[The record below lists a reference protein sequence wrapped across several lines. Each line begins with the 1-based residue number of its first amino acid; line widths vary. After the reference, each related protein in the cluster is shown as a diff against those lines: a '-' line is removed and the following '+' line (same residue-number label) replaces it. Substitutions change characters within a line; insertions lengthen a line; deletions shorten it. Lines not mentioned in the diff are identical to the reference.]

1 MEATFSQTK
10 VELGQP
16 HKHINDNSQSPAARI
31 SIDDIREA
39 LKDHYKSELSIRW
52 ISGDPLDLGSCY
64 VNLANVEGPFQRQK
78 NKDELK
84 EQAANIYRM
93 SSYENIPETNTLAT
107 FPLEEFF
114 NRRNLRD
121 GRNDVPKTILVQGRA
136 GIGKTTLCKKLV
148 HAYQQGLWN
157 DRFNAVLW
165 LPLRQLTAYGA
176 RNLED
181 ILRHKYFAHYPEL
194 EKEKLVAALSARRDK
209 VLFVLDGLDEIISN
223 VRRENDAPLRE
234 FLRHLLRQQH
244 VIITS
249 RPSGTDTSILPDL
262 DLELETVGFSTRNV
276 KDYLANVLNPE
287 AARAVEKFI
296 QQTPLIQDL
305 ANIPIQLDVICYIWD
320 SLPSDLSKITMTGL
334 YQLMTGK
341 LWRKDGV
348 RLQKSEAGKELAM
361 DQINKL
367 RSYQLDRIMAIEG
380 EYLGFLAFKGILS
393 HQIEFEESVLI
404 DVMEELDQLRQRTNQ
419 DFLPI
424 QLIDE
429 LMQTSFLHTADADLD
444 VTKDKSR
451 CAWHFIHLTF
461 QEYFAANWLARHF
474 QTIQLTPTSSST
486 LSMTT
491 AQTAEFVQQHKY
503 DPRYEIVWQ
512 MVAGQLKGEAL
523 ELFFGL
529 LQGTPR
535 DLIGGRHQRLLAEC
549 LKEARPQLNE
559 IALKRL
565 EAEMTEWLMFDMEM
579 YHGDF
584 KVHTN
589 DGGRQRS
596 LGSNSVFPQEIMVSI
611 MNQSEEARKY
621 VLVAL
626 RSHRYLAPPTIEA
639 LSSCLH
645 DRDEE
650 INELAADALG
660 GQSTLPESSIKSLFS
675 ALKEE
680 SFFCMDS
687 AAQLL
692 GNQDYLPESTML
704 FLTDELL
711 EGNWSTKIFSAE
723 VIATISF
730 RQVSLPEST
739 ILALAKILDDD
750 GDDDDAVP
758 IAKVFAAHTLNGLT
772 TLSEKI
778 VEKLN
783 SSLRYG
789 NQATR
794 QIVIQVF
801 HNVVV
806 RSQVTLPQSII
817 MAFVNAL
824 GDNCDAVR
832 NAAIEAIGVL
842 PELPESAILALI
854 GILQCGSPDA
864 QVSAAQA
871 LGTQSI
877 LPEHAVRALVIGLE
891 DKNDFVREASV
902 RALYNESASR
912 EIIIGSQIAALKSND
927 SHARSSA
934 ASILGKVASSP
945 KFKFP
950 EFAVISLVDA
960 LQDGCDIVRASA
972 AKALCSLTSLPKFAI
987 ETLVAAL
994 QGEGSNVRVFAAKAL
1009 GVQLEL
1015 RESTISALV
1024 TALQDEVLDVKKSV
1038 AVALSIQPKLP
1049 ESAAPALAS
1058 ALENEDGDLR
1068 NSVVKALGAVG
1079 TLPESAISALVGILQ
1094 NATDAQWT
1102 KVSAATVLSAQSEL
1116 HDSTI
1121 MELTSAIQ
1129 SDDNDVFIKSYV
1141 AEALGAHTI
1150 LPEYTIHVLLGI
1162 LQERN
1167 IFYMQIVKAL
1177 GNQPSLTKIVI
1188 QILTCNLTDEREHDN
1203 EFCQQLIRSMPRK
1216 QAAVY
1221 RAKGKN
1227 ILSYFTQQQIH

>member
-1 MEATFSQTK
+1 MEATFSQTE
-10 VELGQP
+10 VGLGQP
-16 HKHINDNSQSPAARI
+16 HKHINDNSQRPTARI
-31 SIDDIREA
+31 SIDNIREA
-39 LKDHYKSELSIRW
+39 LKNHYKSELSIRR
-52 ISGDPLDLGSCY
+52 ISGDPLDLSSCY

-78 NKDELK
+78 NKEELK

-93 SSYENIPETNTLAT
+93 PSYENIPETNTLAT

-114 NRRNLRD
+114 NKRNLRD

-165 LPLRQLTAYGA
+165 LPLRKLTAYSA

-181 ILRHKYFAHYPEL
+181 ILRQKYFAHYPEP
-194 EKEKLVAALSARRDK
+194 EKEELVAALSARRDK
-209 VLFVLDGLDEIISN
+209 VLFILDGLDEIISN
-223 VRRENDAPLRE
+223 VKIESGAPLME

-249 RPSGTDTSILPDL
+249 RPSGTDTSILPNL

-305 ANIPIQLDVICYIWD
+305 ANIPVQLDVICYIWD
-320 SLPSDLSKITMTGL
+320 SLPSDLSKTTMTGL
-334 YQLMTGK
+334 YQLMIGK

-348 RLQKSEAGKELAM
+348 RLRKSEAGKELAM
-361 DQINKL
+361 DQINRL

-380 EYLGFLAFKGILS
+380 EYLGYLAFRGILS

-404 DVMEELDQLRQRTNQ
+404 DVMEELDQLRQKTNQ
-419 DFLPI
+419 DFLPV

-451 CAWHFIHLTF
+451 HAWHFIHLTF

-474 QTIQLTPTSSST
+474 QTIQLTPTSSLT
-486 LSMTT
+486 LSMTA
-491 AQTAEFVQQHKY
+491 AQTAKFVQQHKY

-512 MVAGQLKGEAL
+512 MVAGQLKGDAL
-523 ELFFGL
+523 ELFFDL

-549 LKEARPQLNE
+549 LKEARPHLNG

-565 EAEMTEWLMFDMEM
+565 EAEMTQWLMFDIEM
-579 YHGDF
+579 CHDDF
-584 KVHTN
+584 KAHADN
-589 DGGRQRS
+589 DGCQRS
-596 LGSNSVFPQEIMVSI
+596 LGSNGAFPQEILVNV
-611 MNQSEEARKY
+611 MNQSEETRKY

-639 LSSCLH
+639 LHSCLH
-645 DRDEE
+645 GGDEE
-650 INELAADALG
+650 TNELAVNALCS
-660 GQSTLPESSIKSLFS
+660 QSALPESAIKSLSS

-680 SFFCMDS
+680 SLVCTDS

-692 GNQDYLPESTML
+692 GNQDYLPESTIL

-711 EGNWSTKIFSAE
+711 EGDWSAKFFAAQT
-723 VIATISF
+723 IATISF
-730 RQVSLPEST
+730 RGQVSLPEST
-739 ILALAKILDDD
+739 ISALAKILDDD
-750 GDDDDAVP
+750 DDGDDSEIP
-758 IAKVFAAHTLNGLT
+758 IAKAIAACALKGLT
-772 TLSEKI
+772 TLSEEI
-778 VEKLN
+778 IEKLS

-789 NQATR
+789 NQTTR
-794 QIVIQVF
+794 QTVIQVL
-801 HNVVV
+801 HNIVVH
-806 RSQVTLPQSII
+806 SQATLPQSII
-817 MAFVNAL
+817 TAFVNAL
-824 GDNCDAVR
+824 GDDCDFVR
-832 NAAIEAIGVL
+832 NAAIETIGVL

-854 GILQCGSPDA
+854 GILQCGNPDS
-864 QVSAAQA
+864 QITAAQA
-871 LGTQSI
+871 LSTQSI
-877 LPEHAVRALVIGLE
+877 LPEDAVRALTIGLE
-891 DKNDFVREASV
+891 DKNDFVREASA
-902 RALYNESASR
+902 RALCNESASR
-912 EIIIGSQIAALKSND
+912 KIIIESQIAALKSND
-927 SHARSSA
+927 PHARSSA
-934 ASILGKVASSP
+934 ASMLGRIASSP

-972 AKALCSLTSLPKFAI
+972 AEALCSLTSLPKFAI

-994 QGEGSNVRVFAAKAL
+994 QSEGSNVRVFAAKAL

-1024 TALQDEVLDVKKSV
+1024 TTLQDEVLDVKKSV

-1049 ESAAPALAS
+1049 ESAAPALVG

-1079 TLPESAISALVGILQ
+1079 TLLEPAISALASILQ
-1094 NATDAQWT
+1094 NATDAQWA
-1102 KVSAATVLSAQSEL
+1102 KISAAKVLSAQSKL
-1116 HDSTI
+1116 RDSTI

-1129 SDDNDVFIKSYV
+1129 SDDNDVARQSTFPDETCHTNPYLQFDGQEGASESVGRQSVGKSLPLDIYV
-1141 AEALGAHTI
+1141 ISRIIASG
-1150 LPEYTIHVLLGI
+1150 
-1162 LQERN
+1162 
-1167 IFYMQIVKAL
+1167 
-1177 GNQPSLTKIVI
+1177 
-1188 QILTCNLTDEREHDN
+1188 DEN
-1203 EFCQQLIRSMPRK
+1203 T
-1216 QAAVY
+1216 V
-1221 RAKGKN
+1221 
-1227 ILSYFTQQQIH
+1227 